1 MKRAAKITLA
11 VSAVAVAGVCVLAIW
26 GFPRSDA
33 PPLIDQVAA
42 PTSAAPTPTATP
54 PITELPAWAQE
65 SRPWI
70 IYPEGFRCQ
79 GTEGCPNSFRSA
91 FGEPGDVLPDGV
103 EYYDP
108 AKHDYDPTDRTNR
121 FIVMPA
127 PADGVDLG
135 RRTGAEGNPIV
146 SGADT
151 SRVSAYMVW
160 SGDSLGAIGERF
172 TVDPAQLTKNGEPV
186 IPGETQIDPGD
197 LLVFP

>member
-11 VSAVAVAGVCVLAIW
+11 VSAVAVAGICALAIW
-26 GFPRSDA
+26 SFPRSDA
-33 PPLIDQVAA
+33 PPLIDQAAA
-42 PTSAAPTPTATP
+42 PPSAAPTPTATP
-54 PITELPAWAQE
+54 PVTELPAWAQE

-79 GTEGCPNSFRSA
+79 GTEGCPNDFRA
-91 FGEPGDVLPDGV
+91 LIGEPGDVLPDGV

-108 AKHDYDPTDRTNR
+108 AKHDYNPDDPTR
-121 FIVMPA
+121 FVVMPR

-135 RRTGAEGNPIV
+135 RRSGAQGFAVV

-151 SRVSAYMVW
+151 TRVSAYMVW

-172 TVDPAQLTKNGEPV
+172 AVDPARLTKNGEPV

>member
-26 GFPRSDA
+26 GFPQSDA
-33 PPLIDQVAA
+33 PPLIEQAAA
-42 PTSAAPTPTATP
+42 PPSAAP

-79 GTEGCPNSFRSA
+79 GTEGCPNDFRA
-91 FGEPGDVLPDGV
+91 LIGEPGDVLPDGV

-108 AKHDYDPTDRTNR
+108 AKNDYNPDDPSR
-121 FIVMPA
+121 FVVMPR

-135 RRTGAEGNPIV
+135 RRSGAQGIAVV

-172 TVDPAQLTKNGEPV
+172 AVDPAQLTKNGEPV